1 MLPLVYPFQNM
12 LHIIVF
18 DKYFLLLIHKTVVIM
33 AQC

>member
-1 MLPLVYPFQNM
+1 MLPLAYTFQNL

-18 DKYFLLLIHKTVVIM
+18 DKYFLLLTHITVVIM